1 MTENAIEFYWQTQLE
16 NTKAALEKNKFKV
29 WITEDEKKAQNLVLE
44 SILPDIAPKT
54 LSFGGSLSIKDSGL
68 YDSLKQNYAREI
80 GIIDTYEPAP
90 SQEEIIEKRRQSL
103 HVDLFLTGSNAITQ
117 QGFLVNLDGMGNRVA
132 AMTFG
137 PKNVLILAGR
147 NKIVPDLERA
157 ISRIK
162 DYAAPVNA
170 LRLDRKTPCA
180 QSMQCEDCQSPERI
194 CNYWS
199 IIEKSQ
205 PQDRIQIV
213 LINKDL
219 GF

>member
-1 MTENAIEFYWQTQLE
+1 MTENAIDSYWQTQLE

-29 WITEDEKKAQNLVLE
+29 WISADEQEAQKIVLD
-44 SILPDIAPKT
+44 SILTDLAPQT
-54 LSFGGSLSIKDSGL
+54 LSFGGSLSIKQSGL
-68 YDSLKQNYAREI
+68 YDTLMQNYAQKMS
-80 GIIDTYEPAP
+80 IIDTYAPAP
-90 SQEEIIEKRRQSL
+90 SPEQAIELRRQSL
-103 HVDLFLTGSNAITQ
+103 LVDLFLTGTNAITEH
-117 QGFLVNLDGMGNRVA
+117 GFLVNLDGMGNRVA
-132 AMTFG
+132 GMTFG

-162 DYAAPVNA
+162 DYAAPINA
-170 LRLDRKTPCA
+170 LRLNRKTPCA
-180 QSMQCEDCQSPERI
+180 RTMQCEDCQSPERI

-205 PQDRIQIV
+205 PEARIQII

>member
-1 MTENAIEFYWQTQLE
+1 MTENAAHVYWQTQLE
-16 NTKAALEKNKFKV
+16 NTKSALEKNKFKV
-29 WITEDEKKAQNLVLE
+29 WIAEDQKEAQDLVLK
-44 SILPDIAPKT
+44 SILPDLAPNS
-54 LSFGGSLSIKDSGL
+54 LSFGGSLTIKDSGL
-68 YDSLKQNYAREI
+68 YKKLSQDYANKMD
-80 GIIDTYEPAP
+80 IIDTYEPTSP
-90 SQEEIIEKRRQSL
+90 EETVQRRRKSL
-103 HVDLFLTGSNAITQ
+103 LVDVFLTGTNAITE

-147 NKIVPDLERA
+147 NKIVPDLDRA
-157 ISRIK
+157 VSRIK

-170 LRLDRKTPCA
+170 YRLNRKTPCT

-213 LINKDL
+213 LINQEL